1 MISLSKMMLQVL
13 TETMSF
19 ADLLNNSDPARVDR
33 ATHVKSRSL
42 KVTTMDGQEAW
53 IFSYKSDPDWTTTE
67 KRWQGYV
74 QFLKEAVGPN
84 DNAEDLQCMV
94 DCNCPDYRYRWAYRN
109 AEAGAGEVGSNSWN
123 GNNGNAPKNP
133 SNDLGTGLCK
143 HLISLGRYLK
153 TKIEPT
159 APEEPEEPKDAEEV
173 PETPD
178 YTKPIGSVPMKST
191 AGDAPEEPVK
201 KKYPTFKPSFYSDSR
216 SGDLMENNT
225 SLKDKIQKFV
235 ESNPN
240 FEVPYD

>member
-94 DCNCPDYRYRWAYRN
+94 DCNCQDYRYRWLI
-109 AEAGAGEVGSNSWN
+109 EM
-123 GNNGNAPKNP
+123 PK
-133 SNDLGTGLCK
+133 LVRGKLVQIRGMEIMGTL
-143 HLISLGRYLK
+143 R
-153 TKIEPT
+153 
-159 APEEPEEPKDAEEV
+159 
-173 PETPD
+173 
-178 YTKPIGSVPMKST
+178 
-191 AGDAPEEPVK
+191 
-201 KKYPTFKPSFYSDSR
+201 
-216 SGDLMENNT
+216 
-225 SLKDKIQKFV
+225 KIQAMIWELDYV
-235 ESNPN
+235 SI
-240 FEVPYD
+240 